1 MIALEPG
8 DPLSTFSEDDLHQR
22 LAELNARRFTPAT
35 PTEDWRAAIQRLE
48 EDALLEGAFLEREL
62 HLAAERCRHCPTDP
76 TGFVAWFED
85 LRWTGPGQF
94 DPLFDWLASAASIAQ
109 MKWFLTQEISGEAG
123 FEDLT
128 ALTQVRLPAP
138 VKLELA
144 RNYWDEMGRGQAKG
158 MHGPMLARLAESLGL
173 KPSLRTTVAES
184 LALANTMAGLAAN
197 RRYAYQ
203 SVGALGAIELTA
215 PDRSA
220 AVAAGLKRLGVPS
233 GDRHYFDLH
242 AVLDVK
248 HSASWNA
255 EAIAP
260 LVEEGPS
267 IAIAIAQGAIMRL
280 LAGQRCF
287 ERYKR
292 EFGLNAAAAKACE
305 SDLSLADQS
314 ETNDVGKAALAQ
326 SCADVQAI
334 TQFGDDHS
342 ARPFIGG

>member
-1 MIALEPG
+1 MIALEPDG
-8 DPLSTFSEDDLHQR
+8 PLSTLSEDELHQR
-22 LAELNARRFTPAT
+22 LAELNARRFTPTT
-35 PTEDWRAAIQRLE
+35 PTEGWRTAIKLFE
-48 EDALLEGAFLEREL
+48 EDVLLEGAFLEREL
-62 HLAAERCRHCPTDP
+62 DLAAEHCRHCPTDP
-76 TGFVAWFED
+76 RGFIAWFEE

-94 DPLFDWLASAASIAQ
+94 DPLFDWLARAASPHQ
-109 MKWFLTQEISGEAG
+109 MRWFLAQEVAGEAG

-128 ALTQVRLPAP
+128 ALTQVRFPTR

-144 RNYWDEMGRGQAKG
+144 RNFWDEMGRGQAKG
-158 MHGPMLARLAESLGL
+158 MHGPMLARLAEALDL
-173 KPSLRTTVAES
+173 KPSAQTTVWEA

-197 RRYAYQ
+197 RRYAYH
-203 SVGALGAIELTA
+203 SVGALGVVELTA

-220 AVAAGLKRLGVPS
+220 AVAAGLKRLGIPS

-267 IAIAIAQGAIMRL
+267 IARAIAQGAIMRL
-280 LAGQRCF
+280 LAGRRCF

-292 EFGLNAAAAKACE
+292 QFGLQAAAA
-305 SDLSLADQS
+305 
-314 ETNDVGKAALAQ
+314 
-326 SCADVQAI
+326 
-334 TQFGDDHS
+334 
-342 ARPFIGG
+342 